1 MRKKQTQIAKVRRL
15 LSENPNISAKEM
27 AKELNLPVNRV
38 YVLRSQEKKKT
49 ATTVK
54 SITSKP
60 SRAGTAKRYRE
71 NLEAENRKL
80 TEWTQLWRQKYLKL
94 EDDYTQA
101 KIMYLDSQAVVKYL
115 ETKLATLLKGE

>member
-27 AKELNLPVNRV
+27 AKELNLPINRV

-54 SITSKP
+54 SLTTKTSRK
-60 SRAGTAKRYRE
+60 GTAKKYRE
-71 NLEAENRKL
+71 NLEAENKKL
-80 TEWTQLWRQKYLKL
+80 TEWTMLWKQKYERL
-94 EDDYTQA
+94 ELDYTQA
-101 KIMYLDSQAVVKYL
+101 KIMYLNSQAVVHYL
-115 ETKLATLLKGE
+115 EEKLATLLKGE